1 MNYFQNLKKKI
12 KQYNKAP
19 YWWGGGIVAVA
30 LLDCIDFLSVCVKAL
45 LSLADNWPVK
55 FIGSGILLTIQ
66 DFLDSN
72 HATIIT
78 AYFWL
83 IAIDVATRWLAI
95 GYRYL
100 VDGVADVSQ
109 ITTVDKIKAIILAFD
124 QRIITSKIMLWGF
137 AGKYM
142 VFLVLIGAAVHADS
156 ILGRMGIAIPWPV
169 LKFVLAYIVYNELLS
184 ICENL
189 RDAGNGKLDKLVEL
203 LNTNLFAKLKK

>member
-1 MNYFQNLKKKI
+1 
-12 KQYNKAP
+12 
-19 YWWGGGIVAVA
+19 
-30 LLDCIDFLSVCVKAL
+30 
-45 LSLADNWPVK
+45 
-55 FIGSGILLTIQ
+55 
-66 DFLDSN
+66 
-72 HATIIT
+72 
-78 AYFWL
+78 
-83 IAIDVATRWLAI
+83 
-95 GYRYL
+95 
-100 VDGVADVSQ
+100 
-109 ITTVDKIKAIILAFD
+109 
-124 QRIITSKIMLWGF
+124 MLWGF